1 VSDRRETIRRAYA
14 ALFLDEHGEPTETAK
29 IVLQNL
35 AQAAFANH
43 TTAHAEAFA
52 TATSEGRRQ
61 LLLHI
66 LANLR
71 LELAPAARRRDESDR
86 PVVAIT
92 DEKDIPS

>member
-1 VSDRRETIRRAYA
+1 MNDRQKEIRRAFA

-29 IVLQNL
+29 IVLQDL
-35 AQAAFANH
+35 ALAAFANR

-66 LANLR
+66 LARLR
-71 LELAPAARRRDESDR
+71 LEFAPAARRRAESDQ

-92 DEKDIPS
+92 DEKDLSS